1 MTDVRP
7 LVRRFYLYYLTNSYG
22 LYLPVSVLYL
32 LEVRQFG
39 LAEIG
44 AIKAVF
50 SFALVAAE
58 IPTGYLGDRIGR
70 RASLALG
77 NGLSALS
84 LVAYVF
90 VDTPVEYM
98 LLNVV
103 WATGWAFRSG
113 TVDAWLYELLAS
125 RGAADDFARYRG
137 RASTVLLVVSAGTAL
152 LSGVLA
158 TVDWTIPFF
167 ANAALAA
174 SGIPLLL
181 TLPATADAAVEA
193 DSADA
198 DEAPEDAPENAPDDE
213 LFTVR
218 DAVWTLRLQLGRPSV
233 RWFLVYAALFAGL
246 FGLTRSFEQPAAAAV
261 GVPLP
266 AFGALYAAFKLVSAG
281 VAASTG
287 WFEDHLGVAGVFLL
301 VAPVVGVFYAGAL
314 VLPVLVVPVLFLNRA
329 VHTILQPVRN
339 QYLNDRLTD
348 VGRATVLSG
357 ASMALSLASGLAK
370 LGGGAV
376 AEGTGAVRTIALAGV
391 VVALGAGVLW
401 VAVSPVRSAS
411 GAGSVGEKRP
421 SVAD

>member
-32 LEVRQFG
+32 LEVQQFG

-90 VDTPVEYM
+90 LDSPVEYM

-113 TVDAWLYELLAS
+113 TTDAWLYELLAS
-125 RGAADDFARYRG
+125 HGAADEFARYRG
-137 RASTVLLVVSAGTAL
+137 RASTVLLVVSAATAL

-158 TVDWTIPFF
+158 TVDWAIPFF

-174 SGIPLLL
+174 TGIPVLF
-181 TLPATADAAVEA
+181 TLPAVGSTVDAEADNADDADAPV
-193 DSADA
+193 
-198 DEAPEDAPENAPDDE
+198 DEV
-213 LFTVR
+213 FGVG
-218 DAVWTLRLQLGRPSV
+218 DAVRTLRLQLGRPSV
-233 RWFLVYAALFAGL
+233 RWFLVYAALFAAL
-246 FGLTRSFEQPAAAAV
+246 FGMTRSFEQPAAAAV
-261 GVPLP
+261 GIPLP
-266 AFGALYAAFKLVSAG
+266 AFGLMYAAFKLVSAA
-281 VAASTG
+281 VAASAG
-287 WFEDHLGVAGVFLL
+287 WFEDHLGVSGVFLL
-301 VAPVVGVFYAGAL
+301 VAPVVGLLYASAL
-314 VLPVLVVPVLFLNRA
+314 VVPVLVVPVLFLNRG
-329 VHTILQPVRN
+329 VKTILEPVRN
-339 QYLNDRLTD
+339 QYLNDRLAD

-357 ASMALSLASGLAK
+357 ASMALSLASGLAS
-370 LGGGAV
+370 LGGGVLAESTGVVTAV
-376 AEGTGAVRTIALAGV
+376 ALAGV
-391 VVALGAGVLW
+391 AVAVGAGVLW
-401 VAVSPVRSAS
+401 MAVSPVRPLSKAE
-411 GAGSVGEKRP
+411 GGPAGP